1 MKQKIMIV
9 LRIALGIIFV
19 YASIDKILHPAD
31 FAQAVYNY
39 QILPNA
45 LINLTALILPMLELI
60 IGLCLISGIWQQGA
74 IVIVN
79 FLLIVFMASLIF
91 NLARGLNIHCGCFT
105 AKPGTIEGNEMV
117 WSILRDIIFLAMG
130 LVLFFD
136 MVMKNRHRDIQAEDE
151 SLIWKK

>member
-1 MKQKIMIV
+1 MIV